1 MSQVCGPI
9 WIMRMRLTT
18 CNRHKNPMNGL
29 PITFTDCMSIH
40 WGRVWPLAPLSAAA
54 AERFPNAA
62 LWYYCGASI
71 KMLLFS
77 FCFTLCVVVLLT
89 VLFCVPTLCRWIL
102 MSSMLMALHRLRSTK
117 LLLWMLI
124 CCLICIRLSVKF
136 PHKSLQLPPYG
147 EASAPR
153 ATAQKQCGH
162 TVCIASNPH
171 QSLFRLPGHSGF
183 TLCKMKV
190 MG

>member
-29 PITFTDCMSIH
+29 PITVTDCMSIRRE
-40 WGRVWPLAPLSAAA
+40 GVWPLDPLSAAA
-54 AERFPNAA
+54 ERFLDAA
-62 LWYYCGASI
+62 PWYYYSASI

-77 FCFTLCVVVLLT
+77 FCFTLGVVVLLT

-124 CCLICIRLSVKF
+124 CYLIYIRLSVKF

-183 TLCKMKV
+183 ILCKMKV

>member
-1 MSQVCGPI
+1 MACQSLLLIACLCAEEECDQQSQCQQQ
-9 WIMRMRLTT
+9 RQQQR
-18 CNRHKNPMNGL
+18 GL
-29 PITFTDCMSIH
+29 WTQPCS
-40 WGRVWPLAPLSAAA
+40 
-54 AERFPNAA
+54 
-62 LWYYCGASI
+62 YYYRTSI

-89 VLFCVPTLCRWIL
+89 VLFCVSALRRWIL
-102 MSSMLMALHRLRSTK
+102 MSSMLMALQQLRSTK

-124 CCLICIRLSVKF
+124 RCLICIRLSVKF
-136 PHKSLQLPPYG
+136 PHKSLQLPPYDEVCG
-147 EASAPR
+147 PPR

-171 QSLFRLPGHSGF
+171 QRLFRLPGHSGF

>member
-1 MSQVCGPI
+1 
-9 WIMRMRLTT
+9 
-18 CNRHKNPMNGL
+18 MNGL
-29 PITFTDCMSIH
+29 PINATDCMSIH
-40 WGRVWPLAPLSAAA
+40 WGRVWPLDRLSAAA
-54 AERFPNAA
+54 AAA
-62 LWYYCGASI
+62 AAEGLWTQPCGYYYGASI

-89 VLFCVPTLCRWIL
+89 VLFSVPALFCWIL
-102 MSSMLMALHRLRSTK
+102 MSSMLMALHRLRSTR

-124 CCLICIRLSVKF
+124 RCLICIRLSVKF
-136 PHKSLQLPPYG
+136 PHKSSQLPPYG

-162 TVCIASNPH
+162 TVCMASNPN